1 MPKKPY
7 NPVLGEVFCCYWD
20 VPGGKRTAPNEREK
34 VRMRTCVVG
43 CCVLFLTGDWLLLA
57 GFDWLQVILEGG
69 PPIDAGYDSL
79 SFIAEQVSHHPPGG
93 CGHMWVCG
101 RAAL

>member
-1 MPKKPY
+1 M
-7 NPVLGEVFCCYWD
+7 C
-20 VPGGKRTAPNEREK
+20 R
-34 VRMRTCVVG
+34 
-43 CCVLFLTGDWLLLA
+43 WLLCLVFNWGLAAAVA